1 MQLERPG
8 ATISYEVSGQRGP
21 WLTLV
26 HGSGDNLACWFP
38 QIPAFSERYRVLT
51 FDQRGHGGTVVGDGD
66 FSLDAQVGDVV
77 ALWKE
82 LGIDRSAVLG
92 YSAGGRIALELA
104 ARHPQAATALIMAN
118 AGLPR
123 AGGAPAMT
131 EEQRQQME
139 ERRRANLER
148 LEREGMAGL
157 FPDRLASVFSP
168 GFAERRPDVAERYR
182 EAWLKTNPEEY
193 ANNQRAGMA
202 IFRQPA
208 SVDLSGIRCPVLA
221 IGGLY
226 EAQWREP
233 ATSEAFKAAL
243 PQTEIYI
250 FPTGHFAAMEA
261 PEQFNATVLGF
272 LARANA

>member
-1 MQLERPG
+1 MHLERPG
-8 ATISYEVSGQRGP
+8 ATINYEVAGERAP

-51 FDQRGHGGTVVGDGD
+51 FDQRGHGGTVVRDSD

-82 LGIDRSAVLG
+82 LGIDHSAVLG

-104 ARHPQAATALIMAN
+104 ARHPQEATALIMAN

-123 AGGAPAMT
+123 PGGAPAMT

-139 ERRRANLER
+139 QRRRANLER

-157 FPDRLASVFSP
+157 FPERLTGVFSP

-193 ANNQRAGMA
+193 ANNQRVGMA
-202 IFRQPA
+202 VFRQPV
-208 SVDLSGIRCPVLA
+208 SLDLSAIRCPVLA

-233 ATSEAFKAAL
+233 ATSEAFKATL
-243 PQTEIYI
+243 PQAEIYI